1 MRMYVSDSFF
11 PPEIT
16 IGLEHTSFEVDE
28 DAGNV
33 TVCVQLIM
41 RDGQDIRSLGSNLF
55 RVDVTTAH
63 TNGENGECAS
73 IN

>member
-1 MRMYVSDSFF
+1 M
-11 PPEIT
+11 

-28 DAGNV
+28 NAGNV
-33 TVCVQLIM
+33 TVCVQLM
-41 RDGQDIRSLGSNLF
+41 LRDAGHDIRSLGSNLF